1 MFMKQR
7 TRDLLLKIAEIVEN
21 KSEKKLLGG
30 QSRLYRTEA
39 SMFMKQQ
46 TRDLLL
52 KIAEVV

>member
-30 QSRLYRTEA
+30 YSRLYRTETTM
-39 SMFMKQQ
+39 SMKQQ
-46 TRDLLL
+46 IFCLLL
-52 KIAEVV
+52 RTEEEL